1 MKWKRKLV
9 EEPSSPS
16 RPGSHGA
23 KMETSSEASSNK
35 KPLKESKRS
44 RDEEAQQEYQDP
56 PASNAIAVK
65 EQGAMSGH
73 GLQGLVVPPLQ
84 HSSPPP
90 LKEPGARGFLRFLN
104 ALFPF
109 QYFFKKSSQ

>member
-1 MKWKRKLV
+1 MMFELPITGKPADDIPLELVLAGKDAEEATMMKWKRKLV

-44 RDEEAQQEYQDP
+44 RDEEAQQEYQDT

-65 EQGAMSGH
+65 EQGKFGEILACFCS
-73 GLQGLVVPPLQ
+73 
-84 HSSPPP
+84 
-90 LKEPGARGFLRFLN
+90 LRQVL
-104 ALFPF
+104 A
-109 QYFFKKSSQ
+109 S